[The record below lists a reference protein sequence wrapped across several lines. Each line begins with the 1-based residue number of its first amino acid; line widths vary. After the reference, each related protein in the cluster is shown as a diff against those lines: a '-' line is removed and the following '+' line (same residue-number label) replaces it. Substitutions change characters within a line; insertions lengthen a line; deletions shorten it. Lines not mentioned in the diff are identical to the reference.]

1 MTPFEKL
8 TKANGDYHE
17 AVEEIFKD
25 ENIDP
30 NTEKRA
36 EKRAEIKAKFGSI
49 ANAVFNMMKQAKDA
63 IAPYYEEE

>member
-8 TKANGDYHE
+8 AKANGDYHE

-36 EKRAEIKAKFGSI
+36 EIKAKFGSI
-49 ANAVFNMMKQAKDA
+49 ANAVFNMMKQVNDA

>member
-25 ENIDP
+25 EDIDP
-30 NTEKRA
+30 DT

-49 ANAVFNMMKQAKDA
+49 VNAVFNMMEQANDV
-63 IAPYYEEE
+63 ITPYYEE